1 MTNSSAHDLAQVV
14 AAVRKT
20 RTPLSAVAPHLV
32 PATQDDGYAV
42 QQLVHDEL
50 KAGGLGE
57 IVGHKIGCTTKVMQE
72 YMQIDTPCAGGI
84 FSSTVAQN
92 HGTFVASAHQKIGVE
107 CEIAVR
113 LATDL
118 TTQADQTVSHDQA
131 AASIATCMA
140 AIEIVEDRYEQYSTL
155 ATPVLIADD
164 FFNAGCV
171 LGDEHADFDPHQLDR
186 VTATMEVN
194 GVAVGSGRG
203 SDVLGH
209 PLTSLAWLATE
220 RARRGEPLKAGEF
233 VLLGSVVQT
242 YWLEPGDVVRIINDP
257 FGEATFTLE
266 A

>member
-1 MTNSSAHDLAQVV
+1 MTDSPARELAQVV

-20 RTPLSAVAPHLV
+20 RTPLAAIAPHLV

-42 QQLVHDEL
+42 QQLVHAEL
-50 KAGGLGE
+50 NAHGLGE

-84 FSSTVAQN
+84 FSSTVATH
-92 HGTFVASAHQKIGVE
+92 HGQFLASAHQKIGVE

-113 LATDL
+113 LGTDL
-118 TTQADQTVSHDQA
+118 NAGPDGHISHDQA
-131 AASIATCMA
+131 ADAIATCMA

-171 LGDEHADFDPHQLDR
+171 LGDEHADFDPHQLDQ
-186 VTATMEVN
+186 VTASMEVN
-194 GVAVGSGRG
+194 GVSVGSGRG
-203 SDVLGH
+203 ADVLGH
-209 PLTSLAWLATE
+209 PLNSLVWLAVE

-242 YWLEPGDVVRIINDP
+242 YWLEPGDFVRIINDP